1 MGALIDFDTL
11 THTNGAA
18 PLGASP
24 PPRLRAIRLE
34 DFLRMEFPPRR
45 MLLAPWLPSGGLA
58 MLFAPRGV
66 GKTHIALEVAYA
78 VATASSFLRWNA
90 PEPHPVLVIDGE
102 MPAGTL
108 QERLTCISNRH
119 GVEPPSP
126 DYLRIVAS
134 DLHSDGLPDLS
145 DPGSQGRYDDVLGD
159 AKLIVV
165 DNLSTLCR
173 SGRDNDAES
182 WTPVQEWALA
192 RRREGRAVLF
202 VHHAGKGGQ
211 QRGTSRKEDVLDS
224 VIALRRPEDYKASEG
239 ARFEVHFEKTRGFT
253 GPDAEPFEATL
264 TEGGWSTR
272 DLQDVLDGQVWAL
285 HQQGVKQRDIAQEVG
300 KSAATVNRI
309 IKRLEALS

>member
-1 MGALIDFDTL
+1 
-11 THTNGAA
+11 
-18 PLGASP
+18 
-24 PPRLRAIRLE
+24 
-34 DFLRMEFPPRR
+34 MEFPPRR
-45 MLLAPWLPSGGLA
+45 MLLAPWLPMGGLA

-66 GKTHIALEVAYA
+66 GKTHIALEVGYA
-78 VATASSFLRWNA
+78 VATASSFLRWHA
-90 PEPHPVLVIDGE
+90 PEPHPVLLIDGE

-108 QERLTCISNRH
+108 QERLSRISARY
-119 GVEPPSP
+119 GVEPPWPES
-126 DYLRIVAS
+126 LRIVAS

-145 DPGSQGRYDDVLGD
+145 DFDAQGRYDEVLGD
-159 AKLIVV
+159 AKLIIV
-165 DNLSTLCR
+165 DNISTLCR

-202 VHHAGKGGQ
+202 VHHAGKGGT
-211 QRGTSRKEDVLDS
+211 QRGTSRKEDVLDT

-264 TEGGWSTR
+264 SEAGWDTR
-272 DLQDVLDGQVWAL
+272 AIEDVLDGRVWAL

-300 KSAATVNRI
+300 KSAPTVNRI
-309 IKRLEALS
+309 IKRLEALA

>member
-1 MGALIDFDTL
+1 MGELIDFDTL
-11 THTNGAA
+11 AHTNGAA

-24 PPRLRAIRLE
+24 PRLRAIGLDE
-34 DFLRMEFPPRR
+34 FLKMDFPLRR
-45 MLLAPWLPSGGLA
+45 MLLAPWLPMGGLA

-78 VATASSFLRWNA
+78 VATASSFLRWHA
-90 PEPHPVLVIDGE
+90 LEPHPVLVIDGE

-108 QERLTCISNRH
+108 QERLTFISTRQ

-145 DPGSQGRYDDVLGD
+145 DPACQCRYDDVLGD
-159 AKLIVV
+159 AKLIIV

-224 VIALRRPEDYKASEG
+224 VVALRRPEDYKASEG

-253 GPDAEPFEATL
+253 GPDAEAFEATL

-300 KSAATVNRI
+300 KSPATVNRI

>member
-1 MGALIDFDTL
+1 MGELIDFETL
-11 THTNGAA
+11 AHANGGA
-18 PLGASP
+18 PFGAP
-24 PPRLRAIRLE
+24 PQKLRAIGLS
-34 DFLRMEFPPRR
+34 DFLSMEFPPRQ
-45 MLLAPWLPSGGLA
+45 MLLAPWLPMGGLA

-78 VATASSFLRWNA
+78 VTTASPFLRWQA
-90 PEPHPVLVIDGE
+90 PEPQPVLVIDGE

-108 QERLTCISNRH
+108 QERLARISGRY

-126 DYLRIVAS
+126 NYLRIVAS
-134 DLHSDGLPDLS
+134 DLHLDGLPDLS
-145 DPGSQGRYDDVLGD
+145 DPGAQSRYDEVLGD
-159 AKLIVV
+159 AKLIIV
-165 DNLSTLCR
+165 DNISTLCR

-202 VHHAGKGGQ
+202 VHHAGKGGT
-211 QRGTSRKEDVLDS
+211 QRGTSRKEDVLDT

-264 TEGGWSTR
+264 SEAGWDTR
-272 DLQDVLDGQVWAL
+272 GIEDVLDGRVWAL
-285 HQQGVKQRDIAQEVG
+285 HQQGAKQRDIAQEVG
-300 KSAATVNRI
+300 KSAPTVNRI
-309 IKRLEALS
+309 IKRLEALA